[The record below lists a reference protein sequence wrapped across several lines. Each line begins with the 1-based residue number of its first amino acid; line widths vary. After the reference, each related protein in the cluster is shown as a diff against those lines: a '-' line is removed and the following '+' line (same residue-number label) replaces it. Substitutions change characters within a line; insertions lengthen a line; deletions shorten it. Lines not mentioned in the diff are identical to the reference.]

1 VLLLST
7 AAMLS
12 GCEMLAVTLYGAPP
26 YGGPWSG
33 AIYDTR
39 TGLPVGGA
47 TILADWTPP
56 VTTDREGRYNLPN
69 LIPAGVVTIARA
81 GYVTQTRQGLAL
93 TDHPDVYLEP
103 RYATNGT
110 GASRGIGL
118 AGIVTSANKPVAN
131 AFLTYTAGPNTSART
146 DGQGRYG
153 MLLRLPTGN
162 IATGM
167 LGGGI
172 TSGDSDG
179 SGGKPLEFTAFG
191 NRAVT
196 LGPGDPQTNP
206 QNANINLTLAPL
218 AGSIGL
224 AMGNPPLPNLQV
236 EASMDF
242 GMLGQM
248 LVYRATGATGS
259 IPVPKNGVQYQVT
272 VIAADDAGNN
282 QSTAATRVMGG
293 AQASVD
299 FLAPPVIT
307 GPPHQAT
314 GVGSRPTFSWSAVP
328 GAALY
333 AVDVYEQKTDAK
345 PVWQGLTD
353 RTSISFPFI
362 PQNFNDAALKR
373 GGDPA
378 NPFFYTW
385 SVTAL
390 ETTTAEALLTSVG
403 PGSSVGR
410 ESVSRNAEFAL

>member
-1 VLLLST
+1 MATL
-7 AAMLS
+7 LS
-12 GCEMLAVTLYGAPP
+12 GCEMLAITLYGAPP

-33 AIYDTR
+33 TVYDTR

-47 TILADWTPP
+47 TVLADWTPP
-56 VTTDREGRYNLPN
+56 VATDKEGHYNLPN
-69 LIPAGVVTIARA
+69 LLPAGTVTIARA
-81 GYVTQTRQGLAL
+81 GYVSQTRQGTAL

-118 AGIVTSANKPVAN
+118 AGLVTVNNQPVPN
-131 AFLTYTAGPNTSART
+131 AYLTYTAGPNTSAKT
-146 DGQGRYG
+146 DAQGRYG

-179 SGGKPLEFTAFG
+179 SGGKPLQFTSFG
-191 NRAVT
+191 TRPVT

-206 QNANINLTLAPL
+206 QNANINLTLSPL
-218 AGSIGL
+218 SGTIGL

-248 LVYRATGATGS
+248 LVYRSSGASGS
-259 IPVPKNGVQYQVT
+259 IQVPRNGVQYQVT

-282 QSTAATRVMGG
+282 QSVAAARVMGG
-293 AQASVD
+293 SQLSLD

-314 GVGSRPTFSWSAVP
+314 GTGSRPSFSWSPVP

-345 PVWQGLTD
+345 PIWQALTD
-353 RTSISFPFI
+353 RTTVSFPFI
-362 PQNFNDAALKR
+362 PQNLNDAALKR
-373 GGDPA
+373 SGDPN

-390 ETTTAEALLTSVG
+390 EATTAEALLTTVG

-410 ESVSRNAEFAL
+410 ESVSRNSEFAL